1 MWSFTSGSDLD
12 PGLGPIEGLEGGV
25 VSFSY
30 VSDKVML
37 LLWMKHSFPHI
48 SCNERYKCCI

>member
-12 PGLGPIEGLEGGV
+12 PGLGPIEGLGV

-37 LLWMKHSFPHI
+37 QLWMKHSFPHI